1 MHVITTSMIGTA
13 VSDVRLSVTQSGLSM
28 ARFRMVSQPR
38 RYDSN
43 AGAFVD
49 QDPSFVTVF
58 AWRGMAEHVAASIH
72 KGDPVVVVGRLR
84 VREWSDEG
92 RTRVTVEVDAQ
103 SVGHDLSRGTARFQ
117 RTPRPASVAGPPTE
131 LKEKREAVAA
141 EAAVTPAVA

>member
-38 RYDSN
+38 RFDASV
-43 AGAFVD
+43 GGFVD

-58 AWRGMAEHVAASIH
+58 AWRGMAEHVAASVH
-72 KGDPVVVVGRLR
+72 KGDPVVVIGRLR
-84 VREWSDEG
+84 VREWTDEG

-103 SVGHDLSRGTARFQ
+103 SVGHDLSRTQ
-117 RTPRPASVAGPPTE
+117 PRPQPWPDPRIWPEQRGTT
-131 LKEKREAVAA
+131 RDD
-141 EAAVTPAVA
+141 